1 MTSKK
6 FAVFILTHGRPY
18 NQLTV
23 KSLYEVGYTGEW
35 YLVLDDQ
42 DDTYDEYVKAW
53 GPDRVIKFNKDF
65 FIHHTDTGLHT
76 PVPKFAVFARNA
88 IEYIAQ
94 RMGYKTF
101 MMLDD
106 DITKFRVRLPEGDI
120 LKSYQFHGTF
130 DKIVDKAVDYILDC
144 DIACMGLGFCNLYIG
159 GVENFNKENPRQ
171 RLCAEAFIRNVAHP
185 VDWRL
190 NMVEDMITSI
200 DAAMSGD
207 VWFQFLPIQV
217 EIKMSEGTVDGGNS
231 DVYRQLG
238 MYRIS
243 FMPVIAHPSS
253 NAVRLGKKTWASTT
267 TPDKCIPKIISS
279 RYRKER

>member
-1 MTSKK
+1 MNNK
-6 FAVFILTHGRPY
+6 FAVFILTHGRPH

-23 KSLYEVGYTGEW
+23 KSLQDVGYTGEW

-42 DDTYDEYVKAW
+42 DLTYREYLDEW
-53 GPDRVIKFNKDF
+53 GEDRIIVFNKAR
-65 FIHHTDTGLHT
+65 FIQSTDTGLHT

-88 IEYIAQ
+88 IEYIAKEL
-94 RMGYKTF
+94 GYQTF

-106 DITKFRVRLPEGDI
+106 DITKFRIRLPEGNS
-120 LKSYQFHGTF
+120 LKSYQINGQF
-130 DKIVDKAVDYILDC
+130 DAIIENSVDYVLNC

-159 GVENFNKENPRQ
+159 GVGNFNKENPRQ
-171 RLCAEAFIRNVAHP
+171 RLCAEAFIRNTAHP
-185 VDWRL
+185 ISWRL

-200 DAAMSGD
+200 DAAMRGD
-207 VWFQFLPIQV
+207 VWFQFLPIQC
-217 EIKMSEGTVDGGNS
+217 EIKMSEGTVEGGNS

-238 MYRIS
+238 MYKIS
-243 FMPVIAHPSS
+243 FMPVIAYPSS
-253 NAVRLGKKTWASTT
+253 NAVKLGKKTWISTT

>member
-1 MTSKK
+1 MTNK
-6 FAVFILTHGRPY
+6 FAVFILTHGRPH

-23 KSLYEVGYTGEW
+23 KSLQDVGYTGEW
-35 YLVLDDQ
+35 YLVVDDQ
-42 DDTYDEYVKAW
+42 DDTFNEYVNVW
-53 GPDRVIKFNKDF
+53 GVDRVIVFHKDH
-65 FIHHTDTGLHT
+65 FIRHTDVGLQV

-88 IEYIAQ
+88 IEHIATY
-94 RMGYKTF
+94 MGYQTF

-106 DITKFRVRLPEGDI
+106 DITKIRIRLPEGDS
-120 LKSYQFHGTF
+120 LKSYQFYGNF
-130 DKIVDKAVDYILDC
+130 DVIIDRAVNYVLDC

-171 RLCAEAFIRNVAHP
+171 RLCAEAFIRNTAHP
-185 VDWRL
+185 ISWRL
-190 NMVEDMITSI
+190 NMVEDLITSI
-200 DAAMSGD
+200 DAAISGD
-207 VWFQFLPIQV
+207 VWFQFLPIQC
-217 EIKMSEGTVDGGNS
+217 EIKMSEGAVDGGNS

-243 FMPVIAHPSS
+243 FMPVIAYPSS
-253 NAVRLGKKTWASTT
+253 NAVKLGKKTWASTT

>member
-1 MTSKK
+1 MTKK
-6 FAVFILTHGRPY
+6 FAIFILTHGRPH

-23 KSLYEVGYTGEW
+23 KSLQDVGYTGDL
-35 YLVLDDQ
+35 YLVVDDQ
-42 DDTYDEYVKAW
+42 DETFDEYVNAV
-53 GPDRVIKFNKDF
+53 GADRVIVFNKDH
-65 FIHHTDTGLHT
+65 FIRHTDVGLQV

-88 IEYIAQ
+88 IEHIAKS
-94 RMGYKTF
+94 MGYKAF

-106 DITKFRVRLPEGDI
+106 DITNLRIRLPSGSS
-120 LKSYQFHGTF
+120 LKSYKINGQF
-130 DKIVDKAVDYILDC
+130 DAIIDRAVDLVLSC

-171 RLCAEAFIRNVAHP
+171 RLCAEAFIRNTAHP
-185 VDWRL
+185 INWRL
-190 NMVEDMITSI
+190 NMVEDLITSI
-200 DAAMSGD
+200 DAAIDGA

-217 EIKMSEGTVDGGNS
+217 EIKMSEGVVDGGNS

-243 FMPVIAHPSS
+243 FMPVIAYPSS
-253 NAVRLGKKTWASTT
+253 NAVKFGKKSWISTT
-267 TPDKCIPKIISS
+267 SPDKCIPKLISS

>member
-1 MTSKK
+1 MKK
-6 FAVFILTHGRPY
+6 FAVFILTHGRPH

-23 KSLYEVGYTGEW
+23 NTLKNLGYTGDL
-35 YLVLDDQ
+35 YLVVDDQ
-42 DDTYDEYVKAW
+42 DSTFNEYVEEW
-53 GPDRVIKFNKDF
+53 GVDRIIVFNKDY
-65 FIHHTDTGLHT
+65 FIKHTDTGLDV

-88 IEYIAQ
+88 IEHIAKY
-94 RMGYKTF
+94 MGYKTF

-106 DITKFRVRLPEGDI
+106 DITKIRVRLPEGNS
-120 LKSYQFHGTF
+120 LKSFQFNGQF
-130 DKIVDKAVDYILDC
+130 NSIIEKSVDFVLNC

-171 RLCAEAFIRNVAHP
+171 RLCAEAFIRNTSHP
-185 VDWRL
+185 IKWRL
-190 NMVEDMITSI
+190 NMVEDLITSI
-200 DAAMSGD
+200 DAAWKGD

-217 EIKMSEGTVDGGNS
+217 EILMNEGAVDGGNS

-243 FMPVIAHPSS
+243 FMPVIAYPSS
-253 NAVRLGKKTWASTT
+253 NAVRLGKKSWASTT
-267 TPDKCIPKIISS
+267 SPDKCIPKIISS

>member
-1 MTSKK
+1 MTKK
-6 FAVFILTHGRPY
+6 FAVFILTHGRPH

-23 KSLYEVGYTGEW
+23 KTLRDLGYTGDL
-35 YLVLDDQ
+35 YLVVDDQ
-42 DDTYDEYVKAW
+42 DDTFDEYVKEW
-53 GPDRVIKFNKDF
+53 GVNTVIVFNKDH
-65 FIHHTDTGLHT
+65 FIRHTDTGLSV
-76 PVPKFAVFARNA
+76 PVTKFAVFARNA
-88 IEYIAQ
+88 IEHIAKF
-94 RMGYKTF
+94 MGYKTF

-106 DITKFRVRLPEGDI
+106 DITKLRVRLPEDES
-120 LKSYQFHGTF
+120 LRSYQFNGHF
-130 DKIVDKAVDYILDC
+130 NEIIDKSVDYVLDC
-144 DIACMGLGFCNLYIG
+144 NIACMGFGFCNLYIG

-171 RLCAEAFIRNVAHP
+171 RLCAEAFIRNTSHP
-185 VDWRL
+185 VSWRL

-217 EIKMSEGTVDGGNS
+217 EIKMSEGAVEGGNS
-231 DVYRQLG
+231 EVYRQLG

-243 FMPVIAHPSS
+243 FMPVIAYPSS
-253 NAVRLGKKTWASTT
+253 NTVRLGKKAWASTT

>member
-1 MTSKK
+1 MTKK
-6 FAVFILTHGRPY
+6 FAVFILTHGRPH

-23 KSLYEVGYTGEW
+23 KSLQDVGYTGEW
-35 YLVLDDQ
+35 YLVVDDQ
-42 DDTYDEYVKAW
+42 DDTFNEYVKVW
-53 GPDRVIKFNKDF
+53 GVDRVIVFHKDH
-65 FIHHTDTGLHT
+65 FIRHTDVGLQV

-88 IEYIAQ
+88 IEHIAKY
-94 RMGYKTF
+94 MGYQTF

-106 DITKFRVRLPEGDI
+106 DITKIRIRLPEGNS
-120 LKSYQFHGTF
+120 LKSYKINGQF
-130 DKIVDKAVDYILDC
+130 DAIIENSVNYVLDC

-171 RLCAEAFIRNVAHP
+171 RLCAEAFIRNTSHP
-185 VDWRL
+185 ISWRL
-190 NMVEDMITSI
+190 NMVEDLITSI

-207 VWFQFLPIQV
+207 VWFQFLPIQC
-217 EIKMSEGTVDGGNS
+217 EIKMSEGAVDGGNS

-243 FMPVIAHPSS
+243 FMPVIAYPSS
-253 NAVRLGKKTWASTT
+253 NAVRCSKKSWASTT
-267 TPDKCIPKIISS
+267 SPDKCIPKILSS

>member
-1 MTSKK
+1 MTKK
-6 FAVFILTHGRPY
+6 FAIFILTHGRPY

-23 KSLYEVGYTGEW
+23 ETLQKIGYTGEL

-42 DDTYDEYVKAW
+42 DDTYDAYVEKW
-53 GPDRVIKFNKDF
+53 GADRIIVFDKDH
-65 FIHHTDTGLHT
+65 FIRTTDTGLHT

-88 IEYIAQ
+88 IEYVANVF
-94 RMGYKTF
+94 GYDAF

-106 DITKFRVRLPEGDI
+106 DITKIRIRLPDGDS
-120 LKSYQFHGTF
+120 LKSYQITNQF
-130 DKIVDKAVDYILDC
+130 DAIIDKSVEYLLSC

-171 RLCAEAFIRNVAHP
+171 RLCAEAFIRNTSHP
-185 VDWRL
+185 IEWRL

-200 DAAMSGD
+200 DAAMCGD
-207 VWFQFLPIQV
+207 VWFQFLPMQV
-217 EIKMSEGTVDGGNS
+217 EILMSEGAVEGGNS

-243 FMPVIAHPSS
+243 FMPIIAYPAS
-253 NAVRLGKKTWASTT
+253 NTVRLGKKSWASTT

>member
-1 MTSKK
+1 MTKK
-6 FAVFILTHGRPY
+6 FAIFILTHGRPH

-23 KSLYEVGYTGEW
+23 KTLQDLGYTGDL
-35 YLVLDDQ
+35 YLVVDDQ
-42 DDTYDEYVKAW
+42 DETFDEYVAEW
-53 GPDRVIKFNKDF
+53 GADRVVVFHKDY
-65 FIHHTDTGLHT
+65 FIQNTDTGLNV

-88 IEYIAQ
+88 IEHIVKC
-94 RMGYKTF
+94 MGYKSF

-106 DITKFRVRLPEGDI
+106 DITRFRVRLPDDGS
-120 LKSYQFHGTF
+120 LRSYQFNGHF
-130 DKIVDKAVDYILDC
+130 NEIIDKAVDFLLDC
-144 DIACMGLGFCNLYIG
+144 SIACMGLGFCNLYIG
-159 GVENFNKENPRQ
+159 GVDNFNKENPRQ
-171 RLCAEAFIRNVAHP
+171 RLCAEAFIRNTSYP
-185 VDWRL
+185 TDWRL

-200 DAAMSGD
+200 DAAQRGD

-217 EIKMSEGTVDGGNS
+217 EIKMSEGAVEGGNS
-231 DVYRQLG
+231 DVYRQMG

-243 FMPVIAHPSS
+243 FMPVIAYPSS

>member
-1 MTSKK
+1 MTDR

-23 KSLYEVGYTGEW
+23 KSLQDVGYTGEW

-42 DDTYDEYVKAW
+42 DLTYREYLDEW
-53 GPDRVIKFNKDF
+53 GEDRIIVFNKTR
-65 FIHHTDTGLHT
+65 FIQSTDTGLHT

-88 IEYIAQ
+88 IEYIAKE
-94 RMGYKTF
+94 MGYKTF

-106 DITKFRVRLPEGDI
+106 DITKFRIRLPVGDS
-120 LKSYQFHGTF
+120 LKSFQINGQF
-130 DKIVDKAVDYILDC
+130 DEIVDRAVDYMLDC
-144 DIACMGLGFCNLYIG
+144 GIACLGLGFCNLYIG
-159 GVENFNKENPRQ
+159 GIDNFNRENPRQ
-171 RLCAEAFIRNVAHP
+171 RLCAEAFIRNTSHP
-185 VDWRL
+185 ISWRL
-190 NMVEDMITSI
+190 NMVEDLITSI
-200 DAAMSGD
+200 DAAIRGE
-207 VWFQFLPIQV
+207 VWFQFLPIQC
-217 EIKMSEGTVDGGNS
+217 EIKMSEGAVDGGNS

-243 FMPVIAHPSS
+243 FMPVIAYPSS

>member
-1 MTSKK
+1 MTKK
-6 FAVFILTHGRPY
+6 FAVFILTHGRPH

-23 KSLYEVGYTGEW
+23 KSLQDVGYTGEW
-35 YLVLDDQ
+35 YLVVDDQ
-42 DDTYDEYVKAW
+42 DNTFEEYVKVW
-53 GPDRVIKFNKDF
+53 GADRVILFNKDY
-65 FIHHTDTGLHT
+65 FILNTDTGLHT

-88 IEYIAQ
+88 IEYIAKE
-94 RMGYKTF
+94 MGYKTF

-106 DITKFRVRLPEGDI
+106 DITKFRIRLPVGNS
-120 LKSYQFHGTF
+120 LKSFQFTAQF
-130 DKIVDKAVDYILDC
+130 DSIIENSVDYVLNC

-159 GVENFNKENPRQ
+159 GVENFRKENPRQ
-171 RLCAEAFIRNVAHP
+171 RLCAEAFIRNTSHP
-185 VDWRL
+185 ISWRL
-190 NMVEDMITSI
+190 NMVEDLITSI

-207 VWFQFLPIQV
+207 VWFQFLPIQC
-217 EIKMSEGTVDGGNS
+217 EIKMSEGAVDGGNS

-243 FMPVIAHPSS
+243 FMPVIAYPSS